1 MTREPLTHVRI
12 LIYRT
17 WAIRN
22 VEKTVLLKF
31 FAGSKFLKKKW
42 PLDGEAQRAFVT
54 IFGSLYVSGKL
65 LTYPSPKPTFCP
77 K

>member
-31 FAGSKFLKKKW
+31 FAGSKFRKKKMASRRGSAKSLCYNLW
-42 PLDGEAQRAFVT
+42 VIIRFWETAHLPL
-54 IFGSLYVSGKL
+54 
-65 LTYPSPKPTFCP
+65 P
-77 K
+77 